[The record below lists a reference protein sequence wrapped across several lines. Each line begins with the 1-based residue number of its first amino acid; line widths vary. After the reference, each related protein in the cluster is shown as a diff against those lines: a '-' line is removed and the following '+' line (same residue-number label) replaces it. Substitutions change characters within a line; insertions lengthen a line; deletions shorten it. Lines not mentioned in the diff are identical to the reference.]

1 MSRQRADVHETGFGP
16 LFAPPIER
24 LVGNTDP
31 ATSRKA
37 AEAVRA
43 SGAVLD
49 DAAYLVDL
57 IERHPGG
64 TMAGYGALAA
74 AMRGGDPY
82 RWRLKLGRRTGTL
95 QAIGAI
101 HADGQEHGMSLWW
114 PGRHHVD
121 PR

>member
-1 MSRQRADVHETGFGP
+1 MSRQRADVHETGLGP

-37 AEAVRA
+37 AGAVRA

-49 DAAYLVDL
+49 DAAYLVEL
-57 IERHPGG
+57 IVRHPGC
-64 TMAGYGALAA
+64 TMERYGELAA
-74 AMRGGDPY
+74 AARGGDPY

-95 QAIGAI
+95 QQTRTI
-101 HADGQEHGMSLWW
+101 HLEGQEDGMSLWW
-114 PGRHHVD
+114 PG
-121 PR
+121 PPPGYPG